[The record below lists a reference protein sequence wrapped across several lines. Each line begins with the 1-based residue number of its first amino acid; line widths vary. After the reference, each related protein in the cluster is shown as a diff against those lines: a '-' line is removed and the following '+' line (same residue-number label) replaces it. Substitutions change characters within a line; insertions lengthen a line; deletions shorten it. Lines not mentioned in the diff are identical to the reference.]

1 MRVGKFKKELVL
13 KSIGASILIGLGD
26 FALLKVG
33 GALGAFLFSLG
44 LLGVCYLGLNL
55 FTGKCGFWGE
65 LTIKRLLAI
74 LAVNLVSGYLFGWIL
89 GQIDNSIVSVAVEK
103 MNGWEF
109 SLGFLGKGVLC
120 GMIMYIAV
128 KLYREG
134 TPLGILMGVPL
145 FILCG
150 FQHCIANVITMGIAG
165 GFSWTLLLAV
175 LGNWMGSLLV
185 WEVSYNRI

>member
-1 MRVGKFKKELVL
+1 MKELVL
-13 KSIGASILIGLGD
+13 KSVGASILIGLGD

-65 LTIKRLLAI
+65 LTIKKLLAI
-74 LAVNLVSGYLFGWIL
+74 LVVNLVSGYLFGWIL
-89 GQIDNSIVSVAVEK
+89 GQIDSSIVSVAVEK

-150 FQHCIANVITMGIAG
+150 FQHCIANVITMGIAE

-185 WEVSYNRI
+185 WWLSYNRK

>member
-1 MRVGKFKKELVL
+1 MRIGKFNKELVL

-65 LTIKRLLAI
+65 LTIKKLLAI
-74 LAVNLVSGYLFGWIL
+74 LVINLISGYLFGCIL